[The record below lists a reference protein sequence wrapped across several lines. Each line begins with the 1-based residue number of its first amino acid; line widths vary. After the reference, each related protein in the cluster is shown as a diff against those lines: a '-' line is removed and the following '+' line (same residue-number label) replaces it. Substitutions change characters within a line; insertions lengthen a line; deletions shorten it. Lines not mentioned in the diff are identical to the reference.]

1 MRALITILIT
11 LLLKYSDK
19 LFRSPDRAEKNMDI
33 AIPRFSF
40 LHFLKTSPIN
50 FTILPL
56 LQFFSRRKSSLPAR
70 YVLFSIL
77 YFSLSGTV
85 TAANIPP
92 EAIDVKNFPI
102 QTGSGISQILPL
114 IGQDAD
120 GSTISF
126 KILTLPAS
134 SKGTLYLNG
143 VAIIAN
149 QILTPAD
156 AQMLQFKPKNSYTGN
171 CSFTFTV
178 TDNDGLTDATP
189 ATYTIPVVAINQ
201 NLVCTGGGLGINI
214 LGAMG
219 TFSVPFIVP
228 NPVVSCINNGSTP
241 SSPLNNIGKAHPE
254 LTSYTYASTSGS
266 LGPEGTYSFLKII
279 GTWASRNCIKTDW
292 VAADHTGDGGYA
304 MIVNGSPNVASF
316 GSTFF
321 QAATIAVCPNT
332 LYEFSAFVINVLPGN
347 HSAAIAG
354 SQPDIS
360 FYINNT
366 KVSQSGLIQYSD
378 ASTSW
383 IPQWVKVGGLW
394 YSGPNTSVDLRID
407 NATFVASGNDLGLD
421 DISMAICGPD
431 ISYPNTDLTPK
442 FCKPGILPLEALV
455 TSSIN
460 TYSHYIFERST
471 DGGVTWQ
478 ILSTPKTGSPVYDI
492 ATDTYSYTA
501 TYGDIPVDASM
512 NGYKYRLKVATN
524 ETNLI
529 GETCN
534 VSAIKVITVSAFTTP
549 DAGADITGCN
559 PALTA
564 QLAAATTGQAWLT
577 VAGNPATAT
586 INNAGTIAGMTVN
599 GIYKFQLSNTAGC
612 YDTVNVVH
620 DKVGS
625 AGADVNVCA
634 GVTAYKH
641 SDAGAGYAWES
652 VAGNPANATI
662 IGSTGAVSGMTL
674 VGTYHFV
681 LRSSFGD
688 CTDEVTVTVPMAITA
703 SATASS
709 ILCHG
714 GTTMVTITGSGGT
727 APLAYT
733 FNGITNGSGIFN
745 DVAAGAGYNWSVT
758 DAGNCTP
765 VVGLIS
771 ITQPALLTGSST
783 IENAP
788 CPGAS
793 TGSAIAIASGGVAP
807 YSYSWNTTPVQTTA
821 TTVNLSAG
829 TYIVTITDNNGCI
842 TSPTVTV
849 ISEDLVPPT
858 FTAPGPFEF
867 CVENLYSAG
876 YISNGLQ
883 INPTPDYYLFHEGNT
898 IFDLDPD
905 DLKNEFNDNCC
916 DDNLLVI
923 HWRMTFTDTPNPA
936 APPAM
941 LTHASIPD
949 QTGQPSLYGSDIQFP
964 GDGVNFTSVTHLI
977 TYWLTDCNG
986 NKSLEKDVNITIKP
1000 RPNITLIN

>member
-1 MRALITILIT
+1 
-11 LLLKYSDK
+11 
-19 LFRSPDRAEKNMDI
+19 MDI
-33 AIPRFSF
+33 SIPRFSF
-40 LHFLKTSPIN
+40 LHFLKISPIF
-50 FTILPL
+50 FTILSL
-56 LQFFSRRKSSLPAR
+56 LQVISRRKSSMAIR
-70 YVLFSIL
+70 FVLFSVL
-77 YFSLSGTV
+77 YFSLTGTV

-102 QTGSGISQILPL
+102 QTGSGLSQILPL
-114 IGQDAD
+114 IGLDAD
-120 GSTISF
+120 GSVINF
-126 KILTLPAS
+126 KILTLPGT

-143 VAIIAN
+143 VEITVN
-149 QILTPAD
+149 QALTPAD
-156 AQMLQFKPKNSYTGN
+156 AQKLQFTPKNSFTGN

-178 TDNDGLTDATP
+178 TDNGGLTDATP

-201 NLVCTGGGLGINI
+201 NLVCTGGGLGNNI

-228 NPVVSCINNGSTP
+228 KPAVSCINDGLTP
-241 SSPLNNIGKAHPE
+241 SSPLNNIGNAHPE

-292 VAADHTGDGGYA
+292 VAADHTGDAGYA
-304 MIVNGSPNVASF
+304 MIVNGSPDVTSF
-316 GSTFF
+316 GRTFF
-321 QAATIAVCPNT
+321 QATTIAVCPNT

-394 YSGPNTSVDLRID
+394 YSGPNTTVDLRID

-455 TSSIN
+455 TASIN
-460 TYSHYIFERST
+460 TYSHYIFEMSI
-471 DGGVTWQ
+471 DGGATWQ
-478 ILSTPKTGSPVYDI
+478 VLSLPKTGSPVYDVV
-492 ATDTYSYTA
+492 TDSYSYTA
-501 TYGDIPVDASM
+501 TYGDIQVDASM

-549 DAGADITGCN
+549 DAGADIIDCN
-559 PALTA
+559 PATTA
-564 QLAAATTGQAWLT
+564 QLAAAASGQVWLT
-577 VAGNPATAT
+577 IAGNPASAT
-586 INNAGTIAGMTVN
+586 INNAGTISGMTVN
-599 GIYKFQLSNTAGC
+599 GIYKYQLSNTAGC
-612 YDTVNVVH
+612 YDTVSVVR
-620 DKVGS
+620 DIAGN

-634 GVTAYKH
+634 GVTTYKL
-641 SDAGAGYAWES
+641 SDAGAGYAWEP
-652 VAGNPANATI
+652 VAGNPVNATI
-662 IGSTGAVSGMTL
+662 NSSTGAVSGMTL

-688 CTDEVTVTVPMAITA
+688 CTDEVTITVPVAISA
-703 SATASS
+703 SVTASS
-709 ILCHG
+709 ILCYG
-714 GTTMVTITGSGGT
+714 GTATVTITGSGGT
-727 APLAYT
+727 APLSYT
-733 FNGITNGSGIFN
+733 FNGVTNGSGIFN
-745 DVAAGAGYNWSVT
+745 AISAGAGYNWNVT

-765 VVGLIS
+765 VAGLIS
-771 ITQPALLTGSST
+771 ITQPTLLTGSAD
-783 IENAP
+783 IINAP

-793 TGSAIAIASGGVAP
+793 TGSAIAIASGGVAT
-807 YSYSWNTTPVQTTA
+807 YSYSWNTTPVQITETA
-821 TTVNLSAG
+821 VNLAAG
-829 TYIVTITDNNGCI
+829 TFTVTITDNNGCI
-842 TSPTVTV
+842 ASPTVTV
-849 ISEDLVPPT
+849 ISEDLIPPT

-867 CVENLYSAG
+867 CVENLYSAE

-883 INPTPDYYLFHEGNT
+883 INPAPDYYLFHEENT
-898 IFDLDPD
+898 ILDLDPD
-905 DLKNEFNDNCC
+905 DLKNKFNDNCC
-916 DDNLLVI
+916 GDNLLVI

-941 LTHASIPD
+941 LTHAPIPD
-949 QTGQPSLYGSDIQFP
+949 QTGQPSLYGTNIQFP
-964 GDGVNFTSVTHLI
+964 GDGVNFISVTHII

>member
-1 MRALITILIT
+1 MNKCFSENISELKALITILVT
-11 LLLKYSDK
+11 FLRLYSDK
-19 LFRSPDRAEKNMDI
+19 LFRSPGGLRKSMDI
-33 AIPRFSF
+33 SILSFSF
-40 LHFLKTSPIN
+40 L
-50 FTILPL
+50 
-56 LQFFSRRKSSLPAR
+56 
-70 YVLFSIL
+70 LFAL
-77 YFSLSGTV
+77 AGTV
-85 TAANIPP
+85 SAANIPP

-102 QTGSGISQILPL
+102 QTGSDRSQILPL

-120 GSTISF
+120 GSVVSF
-126 KILTLPAS
+126 KILTLPANS
-134 SKGTLYLNG
+134 TGTLYLNG
-143 VAIIAN
+143 VAITVN
-149 QILTPAD
+149 QSLTPAE
-156 AQMLQFKPKNSYTGN
+156 AQLLQFTPHNTFTGN
-171 CSFTFTV
+171 SSFTFTV
-178 TDNDGLTDATP
+178 TDNGGSSDATP

-201 NLVCTGGGLGINI
+201 NLVCTGGGLGNNI
-214 LGAMG
+214 IGARG
-219 TFSVPFIVP
+219 TFSAPFIVP
-228 NPVVSCINNGSTP
+228 NPVSSCINDGLTT
-241 SSPLNNIGKAHPE
+241 SSPLNNIGNAHSE

-304 MIVNGSPNVASF
+304 MIVNGSPNVANF
-316 GSTFF
+316 GRTFF

-332 LYEFSAFVINVLPGN
+332 LYEFSAYVINILPGN

-366 KVSQSGLIQYSD
+366 KVSQSGPIQYST

-394 YSGPNTSVDLRID
+394 YSGPNTTVDLRID

-442 FCKPGILPLEALV
+442 FCKPGILPLGALV

-471 DGGVTWQ
+471 DGGATWQ
-478 ILSTPKTGSPVYDI
+478 VLSLPKTGSPVYDG
-492 ATDTYSYTA
+492 ATDTYSFTA

-559 PALTA
+559 PATTA
-564 QLAAATTGQAWLT
+564 QLAAATSGQTWLT
-577 VAGNPATAT
+577 VAGNPVAAT
-586 INNAGTIAGMTVN
+586 ISNAGTIAGMTVN
-599 GIYKFQLSNTAGC
+599 GNYKFQLSNTAGC
-612 YDTVNVVH
+612 YDTVSVVR
-620 DKVGS
+620 DQAGNAGS
-625 AGADVNVCA
+625 DVNVCA
-634 GVTAYKH
+634 GATTYKL
-641 SDAGAGYAWES
+641 SDAGAGYSWEP
-652 VAGNPANATI
+652 VAGNPVNASI
-662 IGSTGAVSGMTL
+662 ISSTGAISGMTL
-674 VGTYHFV
+674 VGTYHFI
-681 LRSSFGD
+681 LRSSFGG
-688 CTDEVTVTVPMAITA
+688 CTDEVTVAVPTTITA
-703 SATASS
+703 TATASS
-709 ILCHG
+709 ILCYG
-714 GTTMVTITGSGGT
+714 GTAMVTITGSGGT
-727 APLAYT
+727 APLSYT
-733 FNGITNGSGIFN
+733 FNGVTNASGIFTAI
-745 DVAAGAGYNWSVT
+745 AAGAGYNWSVT

-765 VVGLIS
+765 VAGIIS
-771 ITQPALLTGSST
+771 ITQPAILTGSAT
-783 IENAP
+783 MENVP

-793 TGSAIAIASGGVAP
+793 TGSALAVATGGVAP
-807 YSYSWNTTPVQTTA
+807 YSYSWNTAPVQTT
-821 TTVNLSAG
+821 TTAVNLSAG
-829 TYIVTITDNNGCI
+829 AYTVTITDNNGCI

-849 ISEDLVPPT
+849 ISQDIIPPT
-858 FTAPGPFEF
+858 FTAPDPFEF

-883 INPTPDYYLFHEGNT
+883 INPTPDYYLFQTGST
-898 IFDLDPD
+898 ILDLDPA
-905 DLKNEFNDNCC
+905 DLKNIFNDNCC
-916 DDNLLVI
+916 ADNLLVI

-941 LTHASIPD
+941 LTHAPISD
-949 QTGQPSLYGSDIQFP
+949 QTGQPSLYGSDIRFP
-964 GDGVNFTSVTHLI
+964 GDGVNFTSITHRI

-986 NKSLEKDVNITIKP
+986 NKSIEKNVNITIKP